1 MILEGL
7 KINFINYLCFCFI
20 VFIVEFIFY
29 SFGMHLSSRHDSLS
43 IMCDIFV
50 LSFFLGFV
58 LFIILFV
65 LKKIYL
71 SYLIHSRE
79 TSDYSFSKKYNLNTI
94 AYYQF
99 PDSLKK
105 EEEED
110 NDLSLV
116 SGCKYSNYDNC
127 IVGTINGVSY
137 SMNERI
143 LYPKNGISVYEFIC
157 IAKHKKS
164 AVPDFIIRQKH
175 WLADSFL
182 GFFNNYISFPEDSV
196 FSRQYMV
203 RGIQPVLENS
213 VKEDIK
219 NFFTDNIRDVFVK
232 NHVFEA
238 TYCSCDS
245 HTFKVKVSRRLK
257 ESEKEKIFN
266 ICNALFGEDLET
278 NH

>member
-1 MILEGL
+1 MIHEGL
-7 KINFINYLCFCFI
+7 KIGFINYLFCCFI
-20 VFIVEFIFY
+20 VLIIEFIFY
-29 SFGMHLSSRHDSLS
+29 FFGMNVTGRHDNLS
-43 IMCDIFV
+43 IMCDIYL
-50 LSFFLGFV
+50 LSVFWGLV
-58 LFIILFV
+58 LFIICLV

-71 SYLIHSRE
+71 LCLIHLRE
-79 TSDYSFSKKYNLNTI
+79 TSDYSFSKKYNLNTM

-99 PDSLKK
+99 PYSLKK

-110 NDLSLV
+110 NDLSFV
-116 SGCKYSNYDNC
+116 SGCSYSNYDNY

-137 SMNERI
+137 SMNDRI
-143 LYPKNGISVYEFIC
+143 WYSQKGMQGYEFIC
-157 IAKHKKS
+157 IAKHKKN
-164 AVPDFIIRQKH
+164 AVPDFIIRQKY

-182 GFFNNYISFPEDSV
+182 GFFNYYISFPEDSV

-219 NFFTDNIRDVFVK
+219 NFFTDNIRETFVK

-245 HTFKVKVSRRLK
+245 HTFKIKVSRRLK
-257 ESEKEKIFN
+257 ESEKEKIFK
-266 ICNALFGEDLET
+266 ICNALFGENIET
-278 NH
+278 EH